1 MSGLIA
7 APFASSL
14 LSPAFFAPVLLAFD
28 PGAIWSW
35 LIEPFQLGFM
45 VRALWVSAF
54 VGVVCAVLSCYIT
67 LKGWSLMG
75 DAVSHAVVPGVVVAY
90 ALGLPFSLGAFVFGF
105 GATVAIGYVK
115 SQTRLKED
123 AVIGV
128 IFTGFFAFG
137 LVLATK
143 IPSNIDLFHILFGNV
158 LGISDQDIIQTLI
171 AGITT
176 LVIILLRRKDLLL
189 FCFDPNHAK
198 AIGLNTQVMY
208 YTLLSVLA
216 LTIVTALQTAGIVLV
231 VAMLITPGA
240 TAYLLSDRFDHML
253 MISVATSVLSCFFGT
268 YCSYHLD
275 ASTGGCIVVLMTL
288 FFVVAMVC
296 APKYGI
302 LSQKLQ
308 RHGSNPPPYDKPP
321 YDKITG

>member
-1 MSGLIA
+1 MSIEVLPG
-7 APFASSL
+7 L
-14 LSPAFFAPVLLAFD
+14 LSYDLLSQAVSQIPWPSTVWD
-28 PGAIWSW
+28 W
-35 LIEPFQLGFM
+35 LVEPLQLGFM

-54 VGVVCAVLSCYIT
+54 VGTVCAVLSCYIT

-90 ALGLPFSLGAFVFGF
+90 ALGLPFAVGAFAFGF
-105 GATVAIGYVK
+105 GATVLIGFVK
-115 SQTRLKED
+115 AQTRLKED

-158 LGISDQDIIQTLI
+158 LGISRQDIIQTLI
-171 AGITT
+171 AGILT
-176 LVIILLRRKDLLL
+176 LIVILLRRKDLLL
-189 FCFDPNHAK
+189 YCFDANHAK
-198 AIGLNTQVMY
+198 AIGLNTSLMY

-231 VAMLITPGA
+231 VAMLVTPGA
-240 TAYLLSDRFDHML
+240 TAYLLSDRFERML
-253 MISVATSVLSCFFGT
+253 MISVAVSVLSCVFGT
-268 YCSYHLD
+268 YASYHLD

-288 FFVVAMVC
+288 FFAAAMIFG
-296 APKYGI
+296 PKYG
-302 LSQKLQ
+302 LLTQ
-308 RHGSNPPPYDKPP
+308 RLLRSRPE
-321 YDKITG
+321 

>member
-1 MSGLIA
+1 MSNLWAISGA
-7 APFASSL
+7 V
-14 LSPAFFAPVLLAFD
+14 LSPLWQWV
-28 PGAIWSW
+28 S
-35 LIEPFQLGFM
+35 EPLQVGFM
-45 VRALWVSAF
+45 VKALWVSAF

-67 LKGWSLMG
+67 LNGWSLMG

-90 ALGLPFSLGAFVFGF
+90 AIGLPFALGAFIFGF
-105 GATVAIGYVK
+105 GATVLIGYVK

-137 LVLATK
+137 LVLATR
-143 IPSNIDLFHILFGNV
+143 IPSNVDLFHILFGNV
-158 LGISDQDIIQTLI
+158 LGISRSDIVQTLI
-171 AGITT
+171 AGIVT

-198 AIGLNTQVMY
+198 AIGLNTQLMY

-231 VAMLITPGA
+231 VALLVTPGA
-240 TAYLLSDRFDHML
+240 TAYLLTDRFDHML
-253 MISVATSVLSCFFGT
+253 AISVATSVLSCVLGT
-268 YCSYHLD
+268 YLSYHLD
-275 ASTGGCIVVLMTL
+275 VSTGGSIVVLMTVL
-288 FFVVAMVC
+288 FGLAMVF

-302 LSQKLQ
+302 LGQRLRRQMQVSQEL
-308 RHGSNPPPYDKPP
+308 
-321 YDKITG
+321 

>member
-1 MSGLIA
+1 MSTDLLLAIAFGDVWSGLM
-7 APFASSL
+7 
-14 LSPAFFAPVLLAFD
+14 
-28 PGAIWSW
+28 
-35 LIEPFQLGFM
+35 EPLQLGFM
-45 VRALWVSAF
+45 VRAIWVSAF
-54 VGVVCAVLSCYIT
+54 VGTVCAVLSCYIT

-75 DAVSHAVVPGVVVAY
+75 DAVSHAVVPGVVLSY
-90 ALGLPFSLGAFVFGF
+90 ALGIPFSVGAFIFGF
-105 GATVAIGYVK
+105 GATVAIGYIK

-158 LGISDQDIIQTLI
+158 LGISTQDIIQTVATGLL
-171 AGITT
+171 T
-176 LVIILLRRKDLLL
+176 LAIILFRRKDLLL

-198 AIGLNTQVMY
+198 AIGLNTQLMY

-216 LTIVTALQTAGIVLV
+216 LTTVTALQTAGIVLV
-231 VAMLITPGA
+231 VAMLVTPGA
-240 TAYLLSDRFDHML
+240 TAYLLSDRFDRML
-253 MISVATSVLSCFFGT
+253 MISVAVSVLSCFFGT
-268 YCSYHLD
+268 YASYYLD

-288 FFVVAMVC
+288 FFTTAMLF

-302 LSQKLQ
+302 VSQKF
-308 RHGSNPPPYDKPP
+308 RKVVG
-321 YDKITG
+321 

>member
-1 MSGLIA
+1 MSADALVA
-7 APFASSL
+7 VTPQEA
-14 LSPAFFAPVLLAFD
+14 
-28 PGAIWSW
+28 WTW
-35 LIEPFQLGFM
+35 LVEPFQFGFM
-45 VRALWVSAF
+45 IRALWVSSF

-90 ALGLPFSLGAFVFGF
+90 ALGLPFALGAFVFGF

-115 SQTRLKED
+115 AQTRLKED

-158 LGISDQDIIQTLI
+158 LGISQQDIIQTLI
-171 AGITT
+171 AGGLT
-176 LVIILLRRKDLLL
+176 LAIILFRRKDLLL

-198 AIGLNTQVMY
+198 AIGLNTQLMY

-231 VAMLITPGA
+231 VAMLVTPGS
-240 TAYLLSDRFDHML
+240 TAYLLSDRFDRML
-253 MISVATSVLSCFFGT
+253 MISVAVSVLSCLLGT
-268 YCSYHLD
+268 YLSYHLD
-275 ASTGGCIVVLMTL
+275 ASTGGCIVVMMTIFFTGAML
-288 FFVVAMVC
+288 F

-302 LSQKLQ
+302 VTQKFLRAKSKQTPQLSQK
-308 RHGSNPPPYDKPP
+308 
-321 YDKITG
+321 